1 MFIKLSILLH
11 YTRISVMAFER
22 RLCYVLMGILVS
34 GYFVVI
40 VLSLV
45 RCIPFEALWVP
56 NIPGAK
62 CLDTTKLFLAVQ
74 SHTLAMDFII
84 LLAPLFILRHLTV
97 PWLQR
102 VVLVIVVGFGG
113 M

>member
-1 MFIKLSILLH
+1 MLVKLSILLH

-22 RLCYVLMGILVS
+22 RLCYGLIGILLS
-34 GYFVVI
+34 GYIVVI
-40 VLSLV
+40 VLSMV

-62 CLDTTKLFLAVQ
+62 CLNTTQLFLAVQ

-84 LLAPLFILRHLTV
+84 LLAPLFILRHLTI
-97 PWLQR
+97 PWPQR
-102 VVLVIVVGFGG
+102 ALLVVVVGFGG